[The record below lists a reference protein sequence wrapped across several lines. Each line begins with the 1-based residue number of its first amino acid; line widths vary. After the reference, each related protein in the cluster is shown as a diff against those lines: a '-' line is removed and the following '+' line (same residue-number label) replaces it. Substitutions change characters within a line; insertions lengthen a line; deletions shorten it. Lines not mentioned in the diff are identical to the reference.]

1 VTVKA
6 LVRATSH
13 RSHFLGLASAALT
26 AAVVLSACSSS
37 GGKGGASQTP
47 PTSPGSGASSQSGG
61 APGSGTPSSSTSTSA
76 KPRQP
81 RKPVHVSLFQGDGQT
96 YGVGVAIIAQ
106 FSKHAPTSAHAF
118 DKAVTVKV
126 NGSPVKGA
134 WFWVKSNTGYLM
146 EAQYRMQNYWP
157 AHSKIEMNMPLKGV
171 DAGPGLA
178 FDDSLTL
185 SLNIGAAHVSKV
197 DGSNERMVV
206 TSDGRPVKT
215 LPVSLGKAETPTYLG
230 TKVVMEK
237 KNPQLMVSAPGE
249 SNPYSLK
256 VPWSVRVTLDGEFV
270 HSASWNGGN
279 IGSRSTSHGCTNLNT
294 ADAKWYYNFSRIG
307 DVVTYSNTQT
317 NNVMPSWDGFG
328 WWNVTWSEWKAG
340 NLLKN

>member
-1 VTVKA
+1 MFA
-6 LVRATSH
+6 LA
-13 RSHFLGLASAALT
+13 AAALT

-37 GGKGGASQTP
+37 GGGNGGSTNP
-47 PTSPGSGASSQSGG
+47 PPAGSTQSGASGTG
-61 APGSGTPSSSTSTSA
+61 TDTGTGTGSTPTKTSS
-76 KPRQP
+76 KPKVP
-81 RKPVHVSLFQGDGQT
+81 TKPVHVSLFQGDGQT
-96 YGVGVAIIAQ
+96 YGVGIAIIAQ
-106 FSKHAPTSAHAF
+106 FNKKVTDAHPF

-126 NGSPVKGA
+126 NGQLANGA
-134 WFWVKSNTGYLM
+134 WFWVNSNTGYAM
-146 EAQYRMQNYWP
+146 EAQYRLQHYWP
-157 AHSKIEMNMPLKGV
+157 AHSKVEMNMPLKGV
-171 DAGPGLA
+171 SAGPGLA

-185 SLNIGAAHVSKV
+185 SLNIGAAHISTVNGG
-197 DGSNERMVV
+197 DEQMVV
-206 TSDGRPVKT
+206 TADGKTVKT
-215 LPVSLGKAETPTYLG
+215 MPVSLGKASTPTYLG

-294 ADAKWYYNFSRIG
+294 NDAKWYYGFAVLG

-317 NNVMPSWDGFG
+317 SKVMPSWDGWG
-328 WWNVTWSEWKAG
+328 WWNVSWTEWKAG
-340 NLLKN
+340 NLLKNN